1 MGAAWTGL
9 ATERS
14 GSCDVARRDG
24 RGVDRFGDGAVWQL

>member
-24 RGVDRFGDGAVWQL
+24 RRFGDGAVWQL